1 MEFRRCSSDLF
12 VFVIEQHGE
21 IAMIPPGRRRRPR
34 AFEPAGDGV
43 IADTALMPADP
54 AQALLRDVRAFG
66 FGADQCGIA
75 RAVALA
81 EGVPAR
87 RQRERLLVVH
97 RHPREGLADVAARL
111 RRISIAAGAFG
122 VDVDEADRKSTRL
135 YSSH

>member
-1 MEFRRCSSDLF
+1 MP
-12 VFVIEQHGE
+12 
-21 IAMIPPGRRRRPR
+21 A
-34 AFEPAGDGV
+34 EPAK
-43 IADTALMPADP
+43 
-54 AQALLRDVRAFG
+54 ALLRDVRAFG

-111 RRISIAAGAFG
+111 RRISIAAGALG
-122 VDVDEADRKSTRL
+122 VDVDEAHLDRRERVFEHPPLVWIDSGLAACRAGPFLLGDTIKVLFR
-135 YSSH
+135 